1 MIVVRVVQ
9 TGDLDALVALAGET
23 GPGLTTFKPDR
34 AALEARIARSR
45 RTLDNHAAPHEQGY
59 LFVMEDSATGD
70 IAGVCGI
77 ETAVGLDQPFYNYR
91 VSTVV
96 HASQDLSIWTLMR
109 ALNISHDLTGY
120 AELCSLFLSPRYRS
134 SGVGGLLS
142 RSRFMFIAQF
152 RERFP
157 QRICAELRGHFDA
170 EGTSPFWRAVGSHFY
185 QIDFNAADYLSS
197 HGRKSFLAELMPRFP
212 VYVDLLPE
220 EAQECVGLTHSDTL
234 PARKM
239 LEAEGLRYEN
249 HVDIFDAGPVLECH
263 IADLRTMRESVVVPV
278 EIVGAAHASADG
290 QREPAQGSDREAP
303 RSLVSNTSLDDF
315 RVGMAPGIVEAGV
328 FRLSADA
335 AAALRVNAG
344 DPVRVLATTHAPKQK
359 QGSA

>member
-9 TGDLDALVALAGET
+9 TGDLDALVGLAQET

-34 AALEARIARSR
+34 EALAARIARSR
-45 RTLDNHAAPHEQGY
+45 RTLEDRAAPHEQGY
-59 LFVMEDSATGD
+59 LFVMEDTASGGV
-70 IAGVCGI
+70 AGVCGI

-96 HASQDLSIWTLMR
+96 HASQDLGIWTMMR

-120 AELCSLFLSPRYRS
+120 AEVCSLFLSPRYRT

-157 QRICAELRGHFDA
+157 QRICAELRGRFDA

-212 VYVDLLPE
+212 VYVDLLPQ
-220 EAQECVGLTHSDTL
+220 EAQECVGLTHNDTL

-263 IADLRTMRESVVVPV
+263 IADLRTLRESVLVPV
-278 EIVGAAHASADG
+278 EIGDAHA
-290 QREPAQGSDREAP
+290 QGEVSQAP

-315 RVGMAPGIVEAGV
+315 RVGSVAGTAGSGV
-328 FRLSADA
+328 FRLSAQE
-335 AAALRVNAG
+335 AAALRVKAG
-344 DPVRVLATTHAPKQK
+344 DAVRVLAAAHAPKHT
-359 QGSA
+359 QG